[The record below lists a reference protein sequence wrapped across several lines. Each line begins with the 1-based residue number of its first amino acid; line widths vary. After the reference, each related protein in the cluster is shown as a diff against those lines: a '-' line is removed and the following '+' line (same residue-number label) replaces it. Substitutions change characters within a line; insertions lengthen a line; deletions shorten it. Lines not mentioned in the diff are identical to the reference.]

1 MASKRFSKSE
11 LFSVRNSICFNI
23 VLDFLRVP
31 NKAIEGMT
39 RFLCPKCNEFRTAI
53 NPKTNLARCFRC
65 KENFNTID
73 ITMEVQKINFVDSV
87 KLLKGYFL

>member
-1 MASKRFSKSE
+1 LK
-11 LFSVRNSICFNI
+11 
-23 VLDFLRVP
+23 VP
-31 NKAIEGMT
+31 NKVIEGMR

-73 ITMEVQKINFVDSV
+73 IAMEVEKISFVDSV
-87 KLLKGYFL
+87 KLLKENFL